1 MRLIDIGVNLI
12 HASFDKD
19 REQVLRGAE
28 AVGVSP
34 LVITGTTVEESKNA
48 QRYAASH
55 NMPTVKRCF
64 STAGVHPHDVKMCD
78 ENTIAELNA
87 LAQLPEVVAIGEC
100 GLDYNRDFSPRN
112 EQKMWFERQVEL
124 AAALNM
130 PLFLHERDAFD
141 DFYAILK
148 KYPMSRK
155 VAHCFTGGERE
166 LDAYLSLGCYIGITG
181 WICDERRGMHLLSLV
196 KKIPSD
202 RLLLETDAPYLL
214 PRSMGGRKRSG
225 RNEPK
230 NLAYIARYI
239 ADIVGKSPGV
249 LAEETFGA
257 SLTFFGGGLE
267 IFFTSKAR
275 LPGVCAPEKP
285 P

>member
-12 HASFDKD
+12 HPSFDKD
-19 REQVLRGAE
+19 REQVLRDAE
-28 AVGVSP
+28 ASGISP
-34 LVITGTTVEESKNA
+34 LVITGTNVEESKNA
-48 QRYAASH
+48 RWYAASH
-55 NMPTVKRCF
+55 NTPAVKRCF

-78 ENTIAELNA
+78 ENTIAELSE
-87 LAQLPEVVAIGEC
+87 LAQMPEVAAIGEC

-112 EQKMWFERQVEL
+112 EQRVWFERQVEL

-148 KYPMSRK
+148 KYPAPRK
-155 VAHCFTGGERE
+155 VAHCFTGGEKE

-181 WICDERRGMHLLSLV
+181 WICDERRGTDLLSLV

-214 PRSMGGRKRSG
+214 PRNIREKKRSG

-230 NLAYIARYI
+230 NLTHIARYI
-239 ADIVGKSPGV
+239 ADIVGKDPAV
-249 LAEETFGA
+249 LAEETFSA
-257 SLTFFGGGLE
+257 SLMFFFDSCE
-267 IFFTSKAR
+267 PFSKHE
-275 LPGVCAPEKP
+275 LHSGQF
-285 P
+285 